1 MIRFLIITIAI
12 LSAGF
17 GKAQFRSDDTQFSAK
32 YSYGTVGP
40 ARYSSYSLCAELF
53 LGDHFS
59 ANYNFDLSYSTDGIR
74 NLHTPLGLIAGPPL
88 IALGMITSRNETE
101 NSPFYLGKGGI
112 LLGFILLVAPDGFGI
127 HIPIRNHVDISP
139 YANVLGLDFIRD
151 RNNGD
156 HWIKYSCSFGGK
168 ISFLY
173 KGFSAFVFAEARK
186 PARFEWMKGI
196 GFGVGYYF

>member
-1 MIRFLIITIAI
+1 MRSILLVLLLILQIG
-12 LSAGF
+12 SS
-17 GKAQFRSDDTQFSAK
+17 AQFRSDDTQFSAK
-32 YSYGTVGP
+32 YGFGRVGQ
-40 ARYSSYSLCAELF
+40 ARYSNYSLCAELF

-139 YANVLGLDFIRD
+139 YANILGLDFIRD

-168 ISFLY
+168 ISVLQDN
-173 KGFSAFVFAEARK
+173 FSAFVFAEARK
-186 PARFEWMKGI
+186 PAKFEWMRGI